1 MKAKIFAIAGVLMLL
16 ALTSCSKGKFC
27 KCTLDNQQNEV
38 RVINVDH
45 GTSCKKMTQI
55 GIEEQYTPEG
65 DSVPSLRRFMV
76 DMTCEKIKA
85 KDYDRSD
92 E

>member
-1 MKAKIFAIAGVLMLL
+1 MKAKIFALAGLVIAL
-16 ALTSCSKGKFC
+16 ACTSCSKGKFC
-27 KCTLDNQQNEV
+27 KCTLDNTNEV

-65 DSVPSLRRFMV
+65 DTVATLRRHMV
-76 DMTCEKIKA
+76 DMTCEKIKG
-85 KDYDRSD
+85 KEYPRRD